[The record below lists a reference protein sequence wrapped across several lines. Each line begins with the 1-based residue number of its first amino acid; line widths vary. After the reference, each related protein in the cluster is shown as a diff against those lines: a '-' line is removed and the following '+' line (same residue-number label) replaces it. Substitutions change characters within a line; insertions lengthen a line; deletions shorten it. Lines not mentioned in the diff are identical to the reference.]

1 MLCGSFVYYVM
12 QDQNSVLFS
21 WTASRLFL
29 PIGALILS
37 FLLVSEIP
45 MFSMKF
51 KKNIKSGTPIHK
63 QRVGFMGV
71 IFVATVLTILLG
83 LNWSMIVILVFT
95 SYIVMNIGV
104 RILFNK

>member
-1 MLCGSFVYYVM
+1 M
-12 QDQNSVLFS
+12 QDPASVLFS
-21 WTASRLFL
+21 WAASRFFI
-29 PIGALILS
+29 PSGALILS
-37 FLLVSEIP
+37 FLLISEIP

-51 KKNIKSGTPIHK
+51 KKNMKSGTPIHK

-83 LNWSMIVILVFT
+83 LNWSMIVILIFT

-104 RILFNK
+104 KLLFRK